1 MMLHGEPV
9 AVGDAVY
16 DILRGAGFIERL
28 RPDGKFEV
36 RFTTTRMLR
45 VFQQDGRP
53 SPGDPILL
61 YWHDPVVFIPLKR
74 EAAYVQQRNLSSAIR
89 DALSR
94 ACTEI
99 RA

>member
-16 DILRGAGFIERL
+16 DILRGAGFVERL

-53 SPGDPILL
+53 SPGDPTLL
-61 YWHDPVVFIPLKR
+61 YWHDPVVFIPTKS
-74 EAAYVQQRNLSSAIR
+74 ETAYVQQRNIALAIR
-89 DALSR
+89 EAFARALVESKS
-94 ACTEI
+94 
-99 RA
+99 